1 MNKEAILEGLL
12 YVQGDEG
19 IRLGEVCNILQID
32 EDEAKDLVISLKNK
46 YDEPDRGLRIHYL
59 GNCFKLTTKEE
70 HREYYKKLVDDVTIS
85 STLSNAALETLAII
99 AYNEPITRLQIDEL
113 RGVDTTYTIR
123 RLVAKGL
130 IKECGRADIPGRP
143 LLYKTTDDFLDYFNL
158 STKDDLPPI
167 EKIEELKKED
177 ADLYKSNYK
186 EVF

>member
-1 MNKEAILEGLL
+1 M
-12 YVQGDEG
+12 
-19 IRLGEVCNILQID
+19 
-32 EDEAKDLVISLKNK
+32 
-46 YDEPDRGLRIHYL
+46 
-59 GNCFKLTTKEE
+59 
-70 HREYYKKLVDDVTIS
+70 
-85 STLSNAALETLAII
+85 
-99 AYNEPITRLQIDEL
+99 
-113 RGVDTTYTIR
+113 DTTYTIR